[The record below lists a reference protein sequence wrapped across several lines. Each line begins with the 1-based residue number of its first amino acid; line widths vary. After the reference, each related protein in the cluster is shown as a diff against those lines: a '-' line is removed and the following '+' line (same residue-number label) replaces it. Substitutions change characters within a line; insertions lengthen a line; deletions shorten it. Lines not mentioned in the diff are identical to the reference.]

1 MKPKFLIQGRWV
13 PANKGEMKG
22 RSAIFLKQDALCR
35 RWQVPP
41 DFLEKKKNQLSPT
54 LFGAERKYSLPVI
67 RTIKGD
73 ILASGRA

>member
-1 MKPKFLIQGRWV
+1 MSSGFRIEGRWV

-22 RSAIFLKQDALCR
+22 RSASFLKQDALCR

-41 DFLEKKKNQLSPT
+41 DFLEENKSELSPT
-54 LFGAERKYSLPVI
+54 LFGAERKYALPVI
-67 RTIKGD
+67 QTIEGD

>member
-1 MKPKFLIQGRWV
+1 MKPEFLIQGRWV
-13 PANKGEMKG
+13 PANMGEMKG

-41 DFLEKKKNQLSPT
+41 DFLEKKKNELSPT
-54 LFGAERKYSLPVI
+54 LFGAERKYCFPVI
-67 RTIKGD
+67 QTIEGN

>member
-1 MKPKFLIQGRWV
+1 MKREFRIEGRWV
-13 PANKGEMKG
+13 RANPGVMKG
-22 RSAIFLKQDALCR
+22 CSASFLKQDALCR

-41 DFLEKKKNQLSPT
+41 DFLEKKKSELSPT

-67 RTIKGD
+67 QTIESD

>member
-1 MKPKFLIQGRWV
+1 MKPEFRIEGRWV

-22 RSAIFLKQDALCR
+22 RSASFLKQDALCS

-41 DFLEKKKNQLSPT
+41 DFLEKKKSELSPT

-67 RTIKGD
+67 QTIEGD

>member
-1 MKPKFLIQGRWV
+1 MKPEFRIEGRWV

-22 RSAIFLKQDALCR
+22 RSASFLKQDALCS

-41 DFLEKKKNQLSPT
+41 DFLEENKSELSPT
-54 LFGAERKYSLPVI
+54 LFGAEKKYALPVI
-67 RTIKGD
+67 QTIEGD